1 MLDKLFEN
9 LGRSVGSTVKKG
21 KWFYQSLFGS
31 EEEAIQAEY
40 LVGKE
45 LAQNLV
51 REIPVVKDPDL
62 QAIIDNIGKIL
73 LSKLSETTHRFKL
86 QVLATADVNA
96 FALPG
101 GFIFLTA
108 GLLQRINSKDEIA
121 FAIAHEISH
130 VLLKHPMQ
138 RIVSDYSSQVI
149 SNIFL
154 RGGVLGV
161 MAKMVVMTFLK
172 NSYSHEKE
180 LEADSEAV
188 KLMRKSGFNSDGAK
202 ILLNRL
208 SDNKMKTLTIFN
220 YLSSHPSFESRIS
233 KIDSTTDKN
242 HLQA

>member
-9 LGRSVGSTVKKG
+9 LGRNIGSTVKKG

-31 EEEAIQAEY
+31 EEEAFQAEY

-51 REIPVVKDPDL
+51 QQIPVVKDPDL
-62 QAIIDNIGKIL
+62 QVIIDNIGKLL
-73 LSKLSETTHRFKL
+73 LSKLSGTTRRFKL
-86 QVLATADVNA
+86 QILASSDVNA

-121 FAIAHEISH
+121 FAIAHEVSH
-130 VLLKHPMQ
+130 ILLKHPIQ
-138 RIVSDYSSQVI
+138 RIVSDLSSQVI

-161 MAKMVVMTFLK
+161 MAKMVLMTFLK

-180 LEADSEAV
+180 LEADIEAV
-188 KLMRKSGFNSDGAK
+188 KLMQKCGFNPEGAK

-208 SDNKMKTLTIFN
+208 SDNKMKSLAIFN

-233 KIDSTTDKN
+233 KIDSTIDKN
-242 HLQA
+242 QLRT

>member
-45 LAQNLV
+45 LSQNLIQ
-51 REIPVVKDPDL
+51 EIPVIKEPEL
-62 QAIIDNIGKIL
+62 QKLIDNIGKIL
-73 LSKLSETTHRFKL
+73 LSNLKDTKHRFRL
-86 QVLATADVNA
+86 QILATHDVNA

-121 FAIAHEISH
+121 FAIAHEVSH

-138 RIVSDYSSQVI
+138 RIISDFSSQVI

-154 RGGVLGV
+154 RGGMLGV
-161 MAKMVVMTFLK
+161 MAKMAVMTFLK

-180 LEADSEAV
+180 LEADEEAV
-188 KLMRKSGFNSDGAK
+188 KLMKKSGFNPEGAK

-208 SDNKMKTLTIFN
+208 GDNQGKTLEIFN

-233 KIDSTTDKN
+233 KINSTIQLRT
-242 HLQA
+242 

>member
-21 KWFYQSLFGS
+21 KWFYQSLFGA
-31 EEEAIQAEY
+31 EEEALQAEY

-45 LAQNLV
+45 LAQNLIQ
-51 REIPVVKDPDL
+51 EIPVVKDSEL
-62 QAIIDNIGKIL
+62 QIMIDNIGKAL
-73 LSKLSETTHRFKL
+73 LARQPAAGRRFKL
-86 QVLATADVNA
+86 QILATSDVNA

-138 RIVSDYSSQVI
+138 RIVSDFSSQVI

-161 MAKMVVMTFLK
+161 MAKMAVMTFLK

-180 LEADSEAV
+180 LEADIEAI
-188 KLMRKSGFNSDGAK
+188 KLMKKCGFSPEGAK
-202 ILLNRL
+202 NLLNRL
-208 SDNKMKTLTIFN
+208 SDHKMKTPTLFN
-220 YLSSHPSFESRIS
+220 YLSSHPTFESRIL
-233 KIDSTTDKN
+233 KINSVINNKN
-242 HLQA
+242 L